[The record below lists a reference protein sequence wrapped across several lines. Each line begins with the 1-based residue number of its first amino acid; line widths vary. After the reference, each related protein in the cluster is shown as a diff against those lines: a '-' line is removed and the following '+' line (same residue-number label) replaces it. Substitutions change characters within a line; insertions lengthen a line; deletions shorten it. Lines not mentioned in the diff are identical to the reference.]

1 MLGQVCAGSRP
12 STTCSGIRVSDPE
25 LVHLLPVGCVDVH
38 RVQGAPILGDR
49 QVVRL
54 DEALRTRLSAS
65 HLSGRE
71 GLNPRAGVELHSE
84 TGGSGCAV
92 VNLQAISLLT
102 DGGNSIHP
110 SQLACDA
117 GAEEAKVRAEASPEA
132 EHALVLPVCHAH
144 CVVSLHIGQAV
155 RDPKRIRPTSGG
167 NVGDVLPLGGEDG
180 DAAVAVAIAD
190 KDQARRGQ
198 RYVGGLAE
206 VAAAG
211 ARHKRLAQHQLSAGA
226 VGREP
231 EHLDDRGTFCHLVKC
246 NIRHPDMVLSINV
259 QSVRHKEPAGGNIK
273 LHLHVLAPAPDDKA
287 GLGVENHDGRLTD
300 RALLVPVHVVLV
312 EGAEDDGSPVENI
325 DKPTAVH

>member
-12 STTCSGIRVSDPE
+12 STTCSSIRVSDPE
-25 LVHLLPVGCVDVH
+25 LVHLLPVGCIDVH
-38 RVQGAPILGDR
+38 CIQGAPVLGDR
-49 QVVRL
+49 QVMRL
-54 DEALRTRLSAS
+54 DEALQARLFV
-65 HLSGRE
+65 RE
-71 GLNPRAGVELHSE
+71 GLNQRAEVELHPE
-84 TGGSGCAV
+84 TGGSGCAA

-117 GAEEAKVRAEASPEA
+117 GAEETKVRAEASPET

-144 CVVSLHIGQAV
+144 RVVSLHIGQAV

-180 DAAVAVAIAD
+180 NAAVAVAIAD

-198 RYVGGLAE
+198 RHVGGLAE
-206 VAAAG
+206 VAATG

-231 EHLDDRGTFCHLVKC
+231 EHLDDRGMFCHLVKC

-259 QSVRHKEPAGGNIK
+259 QSVRHKE
-273 LHLHVLAPAPDDKA
+273 
-287 GLGVENHDGRLTD
+287 
-300 RALLVPVHVVLV
+300 
-312 EGAEDDGSPVENI
+312 
-325 DKPTAVH
+325 